1 MRSDVDR
8 EELPADFLAAL
19 ERLAASYLAASDPY
33 LQSGFGGG
41 AARFRAEREPI
52 LDALDG
58 DGEILDAGCANG
70 LLLERLVAWGAER
83 GLRLVPYGL
92 DQSEGLVALARARL
106 PAFARHFFVGNAWS
120 WQPSRR
126 FRAVYS
132 LLDAVPETHL
142 HRYVARLLERCVAPG
157 GTLVLGD
164 YGSVSRGVAPRDVA
178 ALLAGFGYEVAG
190 AASGGAGPVTRFAWL
205 RRP

>member
-1 MRSDVDR
+1 MRSEVED
-8 EELPADFLAAL
+8 EELPADFVAAL
-19 ERLAASYLAASDPY
+19 ERLAASYLATSDPY

-58 DGEILDAGCANG
+58 DGKILDVGCANG
-70 LLLERLVAWGAER
+70 LLLECLVAWGAER
-83 GLRLVPYGL
+83 GVRLVPHGL

-106 PAFARHFFVGNAWS
+106 PAHARRLYVGNAWS
-120 WQPSRR
+120 WRPQRPLR
-126 FRAVYS
+126 FVYS

-142 HRYVARLLERCVAPG
+142 RRYVARLLERCVAPG

-190 AASGGAGPVTRFAWL
+190 AASGGEGPVTRFAWL